1 MKNLLISVLALALCV
16 SFAQAQSTGS
26 PFPDQKFI
34 PRTLSAGTSMSART
48 DAAALDDTTQSIRV
62 GGFTA
67 VYIHIVTA
75 ANDSASVVLSYACSN
90 DGATF
95 GAYTTFDSLS
105 TTGTVGANKAFAL
118 PAGGL
123 GAEFV
128 RIRVKGSVSAVH
140 STSPATTVTTVIRK
154 KLY

>member
-1 MKNLLISVLALALCV
+1 MKNILISVLAVILCASV
-16 SFAQAQSTGS
+16 GYAQSANS
-26 PFPDQKFI
+26 PNPDVVFI
-34 PRTLSAGTSMSART
+34 PRTLSAGTLMSART
-48 DAAALDDTTQSIRV
+48 DAAALDDTTQAIRV
-62 GGFTA
+62 GGFSA

-75 ANDSASVVLSYACSN
+75 TNDSASVVLSYAPSR
-90 DGATF
+90 DGSTF

-140 STSPATTVTTVIRK
+140 SVNPATTVTTIIRK
-154 KLY
+154 KVN